1 MSFFTP
7 FTLDRNNDYRPFK
20 NDNGIF
26 PNYEE
31 SLIEE
36 IRKRINTINN
46 IDSNIFGTEFNTT
59 HQDDTTIIHVG
70 NDITL
75 DDISIELSP
84 DARTLTIEV
93 VKKDEDNN
101 IYRHMKQSYTSDNK
115 FNHEDM
121 RADLLDGDLVIYAPY
136 LEVEQEDDKESTTIT
151 IKHSPELEND
161 KDNDKDNDSDK
172 IEEKKENIKQE
183 EK

>member
-1 MSFFTP
+1 MRIMSFLVP
-7 FTLDRNNDYRPFK
+7 FNHYYRNGFIPKQYPGF
-20 NDNGIF
+20 
-26 PNYEE
+26 NYED
-31 SLIEE
+31 SLAREIRRRIEE
-36 IRKRINTINN
+36 FNKNTT
-46 IDSNIFGTEFNTT
+46 IFGTEFNTT
-59 HQDDTTIIHVG
+59 HQDDTTTIHVG
-70 NDITL
+70 DDITL

-84 DARTLTIEV
+84 DAKTLTIEI

-101 IYRHMKQSYTSDNK
+101 IYRHMKQSYTSDKK

-136 LEVEQEDDKESTTIT
+136 LEVEQEDDKESTTIA

-172 IEEKKENIKQE
+172 IEETEQE
-183 EK
+183 

>member
-20 NDNGIF
+20 NDSGIF
-26 PNYEE
+26 PNYED

-59 HQDDTTIIHVG
+59 HQDDTTTIHVG

-101 IYRHMKQSYTSDNK
+101 IYRHMKQSYTSDKK

-136 LEVEQEDDKESTTIT
+136 LEVKQEEDNKENTTIA

-161 KDNDKDNDSDK
+161 KDNDSDK
-172 IEEKKENIKQE
+172 IEEKIENTEQE

>member
-1 MSFFTP
+1 MNRMIPEEAS
-7 FTLDRNNDYRPFK
+7 LRR
-20 NDNGIF
+20 DN
-26 PNYEE
+26 
-31 SLIEE
+31 LIEIGYVE
-36 IRKRINTINN
+36 GNPINN

-59 HQDDTTIIHVG
+59 HQDDTTTIHVG

-101 IYRHMKQSYTSDNK
+101 IYRHMKQSYTSDKK

>member
-20 NDNGIF
+20 NDSGIF
-26 PNYEE
+26 PNYED

-59 HQDDTTIIHVG
+59 HQDDTTTIHVG

-101 IYRHMKQSYTSDNK
+101 IYRHMKQSYTSDKK

-136 LEVEQEDDKESTTIT
+136 LEIEQEDDKENTTIT
-151 IKHSPELEND
+151 IKHSPELEN
-161 KDNDKDNDSDK
+161 NNNIENNNEENSDK
-172 IEEKKENIKQE
+172 IEEAKQE
-183 EK
+183 ES

>member
-26 PNYEE
+26 PNYED

-59 HQDDTTIIHVG
+59 HQDDTTTIHVG

-84 DARTLTIEV
+84 DAKTLTIEI
-93 VKKDEDNN
+93 VKKDENNN
-101 IYRHMKQSYTSDNK
+101 IYRHMKQSYTSDKK

-121 RADLLDGDLVIYAPY
+121 RADLLSGDLVIYAPY
-136 LEVEQEDDKESTTIT
+136 LEAEQEDDKENNSIT
-151 IKHSPELEND
+151 IKYSPELEN
-161 KDNDKDNDSDK
+161 NNNDSDRL
-172 IEEKKENIKQE
+172 EEKTEITEQE